1 MQRRDFV
8 RLALLA
14 PLASQIP
21 AMAKPSVPAR
31 PVAPQAADPTRD
43 YLFRM
48 REPDRHY
55 PGDIRADERM
65 LGLINSISARLQ
77 RAESVI
83 GYANFTVASLD
94 EILLYARNFSEIGPF
109 TAAETSVIE
118 QLFYEDASHYGFLGV
133 KPLGNLTQRIDRN
146 EVVKIRGSG
155 HYLYRG
161 RPAALYDEI
170 RRTLGSDVVLTSGV
184 RGIVKQLRLFL
195 AKATSFDGNL
205 SLASRSLAPPGYSF
219 HGIGDFDVGIA
230 GWGARNFTADF
241 AETETFQRLIDLGYV
256 AIRYPLD
263 NRLGVRFEP
272 WHIRVG

>member
-14 PLASQIP
+14 PFASPLPALAKQ
-21 AMAKPSVPAR
+21 ATER
-31 PVAPQAADPTRD
+31 PEAAPPAADPVKD

-48 REPDRHY
+48 REPDHHY
-55 PGDIRADERM
+55 PGDIRADGKT
-65 LGLINSISARLQ
+65 LDLLNAIDARLA
-77 RAESVI
+77 RAEDVI

-94 EILLYARNFSEIGPF
+94 DILAFARNFPQIGEF
-109 TAAETSVIE
+109 ARAETELIE
-118 QLFYEDASHYGFLGV
+118 RLFYEDASHYGFLGT
-133 KPLGNLTQRIDRN
+133 KPLDSLTQSIGRN
-146 EVVKIRGSG
+146 EIVKIRGSG

-161 RPAALYDEI
+161 RPTSMYDEI
-170 RRTLGSDVVLTSGV
+170 RAALGSDVILTSGV
-184 RGIVKQLRLFL
+184 RGIVKQLRLFV

-241 AETETFQRLIDLGYV
+241 AETEIFKRLIDLGYV